1 MGLKLLDVSWN
12 GFGDEGAKELGEA
25 LKTSTL
31 QTLDLTCN
39 RVGAEGFIALLKG
52 VKDNYELQNL
62 KVSLQLYS
70 ISDMLSYAFLCICRH
85 QIL

>member
-1 MGLKLLDVSWN
+1 MLDVAWN

-39 RVGAEGFIALLKG
+39 RVGAEGFLALLKG
-52 VKDNYELQNL
+52 VKDNYELKSL
-62 KVSLQLYS
+62 KVSTCIHI
-70 ISDMLSYAFLCICRH
+70 ISVCR
-85 QIL
+85 IFKNGINRI